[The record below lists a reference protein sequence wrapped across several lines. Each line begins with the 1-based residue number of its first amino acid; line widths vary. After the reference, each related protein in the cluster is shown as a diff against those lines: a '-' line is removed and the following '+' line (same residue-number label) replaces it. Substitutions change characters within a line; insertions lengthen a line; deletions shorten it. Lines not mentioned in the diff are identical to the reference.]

1 MKQLAILLFLFCFVS
16 LFAQGK
22 LAIINDSDGYVN
34 IRKGKG
40 TNYEVI
46 TTINKDEFFYCDTTT
61 IKDEWIKILTM
72 RWQMAP
78 KWEDIKRIEGYVHRS
93 RIQIIEN
100 LSYKK
105 QKELIVEILN
115 KQKQLA
121 ENIHTAWE
129 AKDSLALVK
138 IGEERSFHNDYKY
151 DLILEF
157 LPTYFCSTQDT
168 AIIQLFYETM
178 WEDSGSANEMPS
190 FTIGKCYVCYPDLV
204 ISQINYLEDKEEKEF
219 IFNKIELG
227 LLNYFGIEED
237 EKSDNEEYN
246 NLKTKLNN
254 ERKKLTTNH

>member
-1 MKQLAILLFLFCFVS
+1 MKQLAILLFLFCAVS

-34 IRKGKG
+34 VRKGKG
-40 TNYEVI
+40 TNYEII

-61 IKDEWIKILTM
+61 LKDEWIKILTM

-100 LSYKK
+100 LNYKK
-105 QKELIVEILN
+105 QKELIAEVLN
-115 KQKQLA
+115 KQKKIA
-121 ENIHTAWE
+121 ENIQTAWK

-138 IGEERSFHNDYKY
+138 IGKERNFHNDCKY
-151 DLILEF
+151 DPILDF
-157 LPTYFCSTQDT
+157 LPTYFCSTKDT
-168 AIIQLFYETM
+168 TIIQLLLMTKLAD
-178 WEDSGSANEMPS
+178 WGSANEQPS
-190 FTIGKCYVCYPDLV
+190 YAICKCYTCYPDLV

-219 IFNKIELG
+219 IFNSIG
-227 LLNYFGIEED
+227 FGCGFDDDD
-237 EKSDNEEYN
+237 EYTNKTAKYN

-254 ERKKLTTNH
+254 ERKK